1 MSKPEWGIKRV
12 CPSCSIKYYDFNKN
26 PIICPKCEF
35 EFDPDLL
42 LKSRKGRSIA
52 SKIDN
57 NEVSSDVKKEE
68 ETLEE
73 DINSIEN
80 AQEILEIDDETDIQ
94 NNDIDTNIEENINNH
109 NEDLEIID
117 NELEEKDD
125 FSIEIN
131 DESDDSIED
140 KNWINGAIAQLG
152 ERYTGS
158 VEVRGSS
165 PLSSTNMI

>member
-52 SKIDN
+52 TKTEV
-57 NEVSSDVKKEE
+57 NEISTDQKNEK
-68 ETLEE
+68 ETLEN

-80 AQEILEIDDETDIQ
+80 DEDILEIDDETDIQ
-94 NNDIDTNIEENINNH
+94 DNDIDNNIDKKINSEVN
-109 NEDLEIID
+109 DIEIIED
-117 NELEEKDD
+117 GLEDKDD
-125 FSIEIN
+125 FSIEID
-131 DESDDSIED
+131 DEDGKSTED
-140 KNWINGAIAQLG
+140 QK
-152 ERYTGS
+152 
-158 VEVRGSS
+158 
-165 PLSSTNMI
+165 

>member
-52 SKIDN
+52 TKTEV
-57 NEVSSDVKKEE
+57 NEVSSDVQKEE
-68 ETLEE
+68 ETLEN

-80 AQEILEIDDETDIQ
+80 DGDILEIDDETDIQ
-94 NNDIDTNIEENINNH
+94 ENDVDSNDNVDNNIEESINV
-109 NEDLEIID
+109 ED
-117 NELEEKDD
+117 
-125 FSIEIN
+125 
-131 DESDDSIED
+131 DDS
-140 KNWINGAIAQLG
+140 KNQ
-152 ERYTGS
+152 S
-158 VEVRGSS
+158 
-165 PLSSTNMI
+165 

>member
-1 MSKPEWGIKRV
+1 MSNPEWGIKRV
-12 CPSCSIKYYDFNKN
+12 CPSCSIKYYDFNKS

-52 SKIDN
+52 TKTEV

-80 AQEILEIDDETDIQ
+80 DENILEIDDETDIQ
-94 NNDIDTNIEENINNH
+94 DNDIDNNIDKKINS
-109 NEDLEIID
+109 EVDDIEIIED
-117 NELEEKDD
+117 GLEDKDD
-125 FSIEIN
+125 FSIEID
-131 DESDDSIED
+131 DEDGDSIED
-140 KNWINGAIAQLG
+140 QK
-152 ERYTGS
+152 
-158 VEVRGSS
+158 
-165 PLSSTNMI
+165 

>member
-12 CPSCSIKYYDFNKN
+12 CPSCSIKYYDFNKD

-52 SKIDN
+52 TKTEV

-68 ETLEE
+68 ETLEN

-80 AQEILEIDDETDIQ
+80 DEDILEIDDETDIQ
-94 NNDIDTNIEENINNH
+94 VNDIDDNNIDKKINTTNDDI
-109 NEDLEIID
+109 EIIED
-117 NELEEKDD
+117 GLEDKDD
-125 FSIEIN
+125 FSIEID
-131 DESDDSIED
+131 DEDDNSIED
-140 KNWINGAIAQLG
+140 QK
-152 ERYTGS
+152 
-158 VEVRGSS
+158 
-165 PLSSTNMI
+165 

>member
-52 SKIDN
+52 TKTEV

-68 ETLEE
+68 ETLEN

-80 AQEILEIDDETDIQ
+80 DQNILEIDDETDVQ
-94 NNDIDTNIEENINNH
+94 DDDIDNNNIDKKINT
-109 NEDLEIID
+109 EDDDIEIIED
-117 NELEEKDD
+117 GLEDKDD
-125 FSIEIN
+125 FSIEIT
-131 DESDDSIED
+131 DQDDNSIED
-140 KNWINGAIAQLG
+140 QK
-152 ERYTGS
+152 
-158 VEVRGSS
+158 
-165 PLSSTNMI
+165 

>member
-42 LKSRKGRSIA
+42 LKNRKGRSIA
-52 SKIDN
+52 TKTEDN
-57 NEVSSDVKKEE
+57 VISSDLKKEE

-73 DINSIEN
+73 DVNLIEN
-80 AQEILEIDDETDIQ
+80 DEDILEIDNETDIQ
-94 NNDIDTNIEENINNH
+94 NNDIDNNIEEKIN
-109 NEDLEIID
+109 DDADIEIID
-117 NELEEKDD
+117 DGLEDKND

-131 DESDDSIED
+131 DENDNNSD
-140 KNWINGAIAQLG
+140 G
-152 ERYTGS
+152 EK
-158 VEVRGSS
+158 
-165 PLSSTNMI
+165 

>member
-52 SKIDN
+52 TKTEV
-57 NEVSSDVKKEE
+57 NEVSSDLKKEE
-68 ETLEE
+68 KTLEE

-80 AQEILEIDDETDIQ
+80 NEDILEIDDETDIQ
-94 NNDIDTNIEENINNH
+94 DNDIENNIKEKINS
-109 NEDLEIID
+109 EDDDIEIIEDDLED
-117 NELEEKDD
+117 KDD
-125 FSIEIN
+125 FSIEID
-131 DESDDSIED
+131 DEDDNGIED
-140 KNWINGAIAQLG
+140 QK
-152 ERYTGS
+152 
-158 VEVRGSS
+158 
-165 PLSSTNMI
+165 

>member
-12 CPSCSIKYYDFNKN
+12 CPSCSIKYYDFNKS

-52 SKIDN
+52 TKTEV

-68 ETLEE
+68 ETLED

-80 AQEILEIDDETDIQ
+80 DEDILEIDDETEVQD
-94 NNDIDTNIEENINNH
+94 NDIDNNIDEKINTNDDNIEII
-109 NEDLEIID
+109 EDGLED
-117 NELEEKDD
+117 KED
-125 FSIEIN
+125 FSIEID
-131 DESDDSIED
+131 DEDNDSI
-140 KNWINGAIAQLG
+140 KNN
-152 ERYTGS
+152 E
-158 VEVRGSS
+158 
-165 PLSSTNMI
+165 

>member
-52 SKIDN
+52 TKLEV

-68 ETLEE
+68 ETLED

-80 AQEILEIDDETDIQ
+80 DEDILEIDDETDIQ
-94 NNDIDTNIEENINNH
+94 DNDIENNIDKKINTDDDDI
-109 NEDLEIID
+109 EIIEDDLED
-117 NELEEKDD
+117 KDD
-125 FSIEIN
+125 FSIEID
-131 DESDDSIED
+131 DEDDDSIED
-140 KNWINGAIAQLG
+140 QK
-152 ERYTGS
+152 
-158 VEVRGSS
+158 
-165 PLSSTNMI
+165 

>member
-12 CPSCSIKYYDFNKN
+12 CPSCNIKYYDFNKN
-26 PIICPKCEF
+26 PIVCPKCEF

-94 NNDIDTNIEENINNH
+94 DNDIENNIEEKIGTDDDDI
-109 NEDLEIID
+109 EIIEDDLED
-117 NELEEKDD
+117 KGD
-125 FSIEIN
+125 FSIEID
-131 DESDDSIED
+131 DEDDNSIED
-140 KNWINGAIAQLG
+140 EK
-152 ERYTGS
+152 
-158 VEVRGSS
+158 
-165 PLSSTNMI
+165 

>member
-26 PIICPKCEF
+26 PIVCPKCEF

-52 SKIDN
+52 TKAEI

-68 ETLEE
+68 ETLED

-80 AQEILEIDDETDIQ
+80 DEDILEIDDETDIQ
-94 NNDIDTNIEENINNH
+94 DNDIDNNIDKKINSDADDIEILDDGL
-109 NEDLEIID
+109 ED
-117 NELEEKDD
+117 KDD
-125 FSIEIN
+125 FSIEI
-131 DESDDSIED
+131 DDADDNSIED
-140 KNWINGAIAQLG
+140 QK
-152 ERYTGS
+152 
-158 VEVRGSS
+158 
-165 PLSSTNMI
+165 